1 MFDLR
6 YHVASLAAV
15 FVALLIGILVGVAMS
30 GKVDDAEK
38 QKLKSD
44 VNGLQAQLE
53 AASEGRA
60 KGNREQTALRA
71 FIKSAYPMLIADR
84 LRSKNVAVL
93 FVGPV
98 DAGIESNVEQT
109 LQDAGAPPPLRL
121 RAVDVP
127 IDPVSLDSLL
137 SARPAL
143 TQYVGDDKLTA
154 LGRALG
160 AEFADGEATPLWNVL
175 GPRLVE
181 EKRGSAKPAADGIVV
196 VRTVKPQQ
204 GVTAQFLSGLVT
216 GLSSAGIPAVGV
228 EKSDTTPSAI
238 PVYRDRGLSGVDDID
253 LATGRAALA
262 LLLDGAATGH
272 YGTADDADAVL
283 PAFG

>member
-15 FVALLIGILVGVAMS
+15 FVALIIGILVGVGLAGS
-30 GKVDDAEK
+30 G
-38 QKLKSD
+38 
-44 VNGLQAQLE
+44 VNQADLQLAQAQRDSLQANLASAQAQIKQLKQTQE
-53 AASEGRA
+53 AFQQGYPALMAGRLVD
-60 KGNREQTALRA
+60 KQ
-71 FIKSAYPMLIADR
+71 I
-84 LRSKNVAVL
+84 AVL

-98 DAGIESNVEQT
+98 DGGISSHVEQT
-109 LQDAGAPPPLRL
+109 LQDAGALQALRV

-127 IDPVSLDSLL
+127 VNAQDLDGLL
-137 SARPAL
+137 GARPAL
-143 TQYVGDDKLTA
+143 AKYVGGDKLGA
-154 LGRALG
+154 LGQALG
-160 AEFADGEATPLWNVL
+160 KEFAFGGATPLWNLL
-175 GPRLVE
+175 GRRLVE
-181 EKRGSAKPAADGIVV
+181 EKSGSAKPAADGIVV

-204 GVTAQFLSGLVT
+204 GVTARFLSGLFT

-228 EKSDTTPSAI
+228 EKSGTAPSAI
-238 PVYRDRGLSGVDDID
+238 LVYRDHGLSGVDDIE

-262 LLLDGAATGH
+262 LLLAGAAAGH

>member
-15 FVALLIGILVGVAMS
+15 FVALIIGILVGVGLAGS
-30 GKVDDAEK
+30 GVNQADLQLARAQNDDL
-38 QKLKSD
+38 QKSLASA
-44 VNGLQAQLE
+44 QAQIKQLKQTQD
-53 AASEGRA
+53 AFQQGYPALMASR
-60 KGNREQTALRA
+60 L
-71 FIKSAYPMLIADR
+71 AD
-84 LRSKNVAVL
+84 KQIAVL

-98 DAGIESNVEQT
+98 DAGIESNIEQT

-137 SARPAL
+137 SARPTL
-143 TQYVGDDKLTA
+143 TQYIGDDKLTA
-154 LGRALG
+154 LGRELG
-160 AEFADGEATPLWNVL
+160 AEFAHGEATPLWNVL

-181 EKRGSAKPAADGIVV
+181 EKRGSAKPPADGIVV

-204 GVTAQFLSGLVT
+204 GVTAQFLSGLFT

>member
-15 FVALLIGILVGVAMS
+15 FVALIIGILVGVGLAGS
-30 GKVDDAEK
+30 GVNQADLQLARAQNKEL
-38 QKLKSD
+38 QKSLASA
-44 VNGLQAQLE
+44 QAQIEQLKQTQE
-53 AASEGRA
+53 AFQQGYPALMAGR
-60 KGNREQTALRA
+60 L
-71 FIKSAYPMLIADR
+71 AD
-84 LRSKNVAVL
+84 KQIAVL

-98 DAGIESNVEQT
+98 DSGIENNVEQT

-143 TQYVGDDKLTA
+143 IKYVGDDKLTA
-154 LGRALG
+154 LGRELG
-160 AEFADGEATPLWNVL
+160 AEFARGEATPLWNVL

-181 EKRGSAKPAADGIVV
+181 EKRGSAKPPGDGIVV

-204 GVTAQFLSGLVT
+204 GVTAQFLSGLFT

-262 LLLDGAATGH
+262 LLLAGAATGH

>member
-15 FVALLIGILVGVAMS
+15 FVALIIGILVGVGLAGS
-30 GKVDDAEK
+30 GVNQADLQLARAQNDEL
-38 QKLKSD
+38 QKSLASA
-44 VNGLQAQLE
+44 QAQIKQLKQTQD
-53 AASEGRA
+53 AFQQGYPALMASR
-60 KGNREQTALRA
+60 L
-71 FIKSAYPMLIADR
+71 AD
-84 LRSKNVAVL
+84 KQIAVL

-98 DAGIESNVEQT
+98 DAGIENNVEQT

-154 LGRALG
+154 LGRELG
-160 AEFADGEATPLWNVL
+160 AEFARGEATPLWNVL

-181 EKRGSAKPAADGIVV
+181 EKRGSAKPLADGIVV

-204 GVTAQFLSGLVT
+204 GVTAQFLSGLFT
-216 GLSSAGIPAVGV
+216 GLSSAGVPAVGV

-238 PVYRDRGLSGVDDID
+238 PVYRNRGLSGVDDID
-253 LATGRAALA
+253 VATGRAALA
-262 LLLDGAATGH
+262 LLLAGAATGH
-272 YGTADDADAVL
+272 YGTADKADAVL

>member
-1 MFDLR
+1 MAGR
-6 YHVASLAAV
+6 LA
-15 FVALLIGILVGVAMS
+15 
-30 GKVDDAEK
+30 DK
-38 QKLKSD
+38 Q
-44 VNGLQAQLE
+44 
-53 AASEGRA
+53 
-60 KGNREQTALRA
+60 
-71 FIKSAYPMLIADR
+71 I
-84 LRSKNVAVL
+84 AVL

-98 DAGIESNVEQT
+98 DSGIESNIEQT

-137 SARPAL
+137 SARPTL

-154 LGRALG
+154 LGRELG
-160 AEFADGEATPLWNVL
+160 AEFARGEATPLWNVL

-181 EKRGSAKPAADGIVV
+181 EKRGSAKPPADGIVV

-204 GVTAQFLSGLVT
+204 GVTAQFLSGLFT
-216 GLSSAGIPAVGV
+216 GLSSAGIPSVGV

-238 PVYRDRGLSGVDDID
+238 PVYRDRGLSGIDDID

-262 LLLDGAATGH
+262 LLLAGAATGH

-283 PAFG
+283 PALG

>member
-15 FVALLIGILVGVAMS
+15 FVALIIGILVGVGLAGS
-30 GKVDDAEK
+30 GVTK
-38 QKLKSD
+38 QTDLNLAREQNVSLQKDLASA
-44 VNGLQAQLE
+44 QAQIKQLKQTQE
-53 AASEGRA
+53 AFQQGYPALMAGR
-60 KGNREQTALRA
+60 L
-71 FIKSAYPMLIADR
+71 ADKQ
-84 LRSKNVAVL
+84 LAVL

-137 SARPAL
+137 SARPTL

-154 LGRALG
+154 LGRELG
-160 AEFADGEATPLWNVL
+160 AEFARGEATPLWNVL

-181 EKRGSAKPAADGIVV
+181 EKRGSAKPPADGIVV

-204 GVTAQFLSGLVT
+204 GVTARFLSGLFT
-216 GLSSAGIPAVGV
+216 GLASAGIPAVGV
-228 EKSDTTPSAI
+228 EKSGTTPSAI

-262 LLLDGAATGH
+262 LLLAGAATGH

-283 PAFG
+283 PALG

>member
-15 FVALLIGILVGVAMS
+15 FVALIIGILVGVGLAGS
-30 GKVDDAEK
+30 GVTK
-38 QKLKSD
+38 QTDLNLAREQNVSLQKKLASA
-44 VNGLQAQLE
+44 QAQIKQLKQTQE
-53 AASEGRA
+53 AFQQGYP
-60 KGNREQTALRA
+60 ALMESR
-71 FIKSAYPMLIADR
+71 LAD
-84 LRSKNVAVL
+84 KQIAVL

-127 IDPVSLDSLL
+127 IDPVSLDALL
-137 SARPAL
+137 SARPTL

-154 LGRALG
+154 HGRALG

-175 GPRLVE
+175 GPKLVE
-181 EKRGSAKPAADGIVV
+181 EKRGSAKPPADGIVV

-204 GVTAQFLSGLVT
+204 GVTAPFLSGLFT

-228 EKSDTTPSAI
+228 EKSGTTPSAI

-262 LLLDGAATGH
+262 LLLAGAATGH

-283 PAFG
+283 PALG

>member
-15 FVALLIGILVGVAMS
+15 FVALIIGILVGVGLAGS
-30 GKVDDAEK
+30 GVNQADLQLARAQNDDLQKSLASAQSQIK
-38 QKLKSD
+38 QLKQTQD
-44 VNGLQAQLE
+44 AFQQGYPALM
-53 AASEGRA
+53 ASR
-60 KGNREQTALRA
+60 L
-71 FIKSAYPMLIADR
+71 AD
-84 LRSKNVAVL
+84 KQIAVL

-98 DAGIESNVEQT
+98 DAGIESNIEQT

-143 TQYVGDDKLTA
+143 THYVGDDKLTA
-154 LGRALG
+154 LGRELG
-160 AEFADGEATPLWNVL
+160 AEFAHGEATPLWNVL

-181 EKRGSAKPAADGIVV
+181 EKRGSAKPPADGIVV

-204 GVTAQFLSGLVT
+204 GVTAQFLSGLFT

-262 LLLDGAATGH
+262 LMLAGAATGH

>member
-15 FVALLIGILVGVAMS
+15 FVALIIGILVGVGLAGS
-30 GKVDDAEK
+30 GVNQADLQLARAQNDDL
-38 QKLKSD
+38 QKSLASA
-44 VNGLQAQLE
+44 QAQIKQLKQTQD
-53 AASEGRA
+53 AFQQGYPALMASR
-60 KGNREQTALRA
+60 L
-71 FIKSAYPMLIADR
+71 AD
-84 LRSKNVAVL
+84 KQIAVL

-98 DAGIESNVEQT
+98 DAGIESNIEQT

-137 SARPAL
+137 SARPTL
-143 TQYVGDDKLTA
+143 TQYIGDDKLTA
-154 LGRALG
+154 LGRELG
-160 AEFADGEATPLWNVL
+160 AEFAHGEATPLWNVL

-181 EKRGSAKPAADGIVV
+181 EKRGSAKPPADGIVV

-204 GVTAQFLSGLVT
+204 GVTAQFLSGLFT
-216 GLSSAGIPAVGV
+216 GLSSAGIPSVGV